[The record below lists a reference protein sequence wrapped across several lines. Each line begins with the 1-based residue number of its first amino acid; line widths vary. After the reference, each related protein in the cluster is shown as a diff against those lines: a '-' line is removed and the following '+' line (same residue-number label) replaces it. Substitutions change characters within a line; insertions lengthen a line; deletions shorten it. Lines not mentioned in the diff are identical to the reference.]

1 MKSGLEFFTSVPG
14 MLISG
19 GVLLL
24 VIALIILLVQLV
36 FQNYV

>member
-1 MKSGLEFFTSVPG
+1 MNFDLNWFTSIPG

-24 VIALIILLVQLV
+24 IIAFIIFLATSKKKDKG
-36 FQNYV
+36 